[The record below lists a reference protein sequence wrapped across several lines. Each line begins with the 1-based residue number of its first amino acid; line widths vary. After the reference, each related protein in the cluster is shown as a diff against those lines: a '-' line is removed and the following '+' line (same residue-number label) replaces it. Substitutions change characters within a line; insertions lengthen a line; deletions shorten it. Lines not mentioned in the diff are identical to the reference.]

1 VVLQLNSL
9 FFVSSEM
16 MSMSVG
22 MVTRA
27 GCCLALL
34 ACTLAGC
41 SAPVELK
48 FAAREDL
55 KQLPQK
61 HQRQIHAGLE
71 EYFGTA
77 RFPKHLAVAP
87 ADQQPENAE
96 KPKLIEKQLPR
107 QLVYGQAVYLNQC
120 AGCHGI
126 TGDGQGPA
134 AQYLDPLPRDY
145 RLGKFKF
152 TSTPR
157 GVKPRRADLE
167 RVILRG
173 AKGTSMPSF
182 RWMAEDD
189 LAAVI
194 DYVML
199 LSSRGELEYRLGQVA
214 QTELTEDDDLVA
226 ITIADQAQTIAASW
240 DEAEPQIVRPLT
252 REINSS
258 PETIAAGAK
267 AFVQLN
273 CYKCHG
279 RDGQGNK
286 TINVGKDDW
295 GRIAFAAD
303 LTTGTLH
310 GGGRPLDLYRRIYS
324 GINGTPMPAFN
335 QPDSGK
341 GETAEQR
348 SDTIW
353 HLTHFITAVANGQ
366 PLPLD
371 VIDSEIRELLKAQNA
386 AAAAAQ
392 PGGNPDEKPVENKDE
407 KQE

>member
-1 VVLQLNSL
+1 
-9 FFVSSEM
+9 
-16 MSMSVG
+16 MSISVG
-22 MVTRA
+22 VYTRA
-27 GCCLALL
+27 ACSLTLL
-34 ACTLAGC
+34 ACSLAGC

-48 FAAREDL
+48 YTAREDL
-55 KQLPQK
+55 KELPPK
-61 HQRQIHAGLE
+61 HQQQIRAGVE
-71 EYFGTA
+71 EFFGTA
-77 RFPKHLAVAP
+77 RFPKFLAVAP

-96 KPKLIEKQLPR
+96 KPKLIEKELPR
-107 QLVYGQAVYLNQC
+107 QLEHGQAVYLNQC
-120 AGCHGI
+120 AGCHGV
-126 TGDGQGPA
+126 TGDGHGPA
-134 AQYLDPLPRDY
+134 AQFLDPPPRDY

-167 RVILRG
+167 RVIRRG

-199 LSSRGELEYRLGQVA
+199 LSSRGELEYRLGQVT

-240 DEAEPQIVRPLT
+240 VEAEPQIVRPLT
-252 REINSS
+252 REINAS

-286 TINVGKDDW
+286 TISVGKDDW

-335 QPDSGK
+335 QPDSNK
-341 GETAEQR
+341 GETAELR

-353 HLTHFITAVANGQ
+353 HLTHFITAVAEGQ
-366 PLPLD
+366 PLPYD
-371 VIDSEIRELLKAQNA
+371 VIDAEIRELLKAQSA
-386 AAAAAQ
+386 ATAATAQ
-392 PGGNPDEKPVENKDE
+392 PPDKPIENATENKDE
-407 KQE
+407 KPE

>member
-1 VVLQLNSL
+1 
-9 FFVSSEM
+9 
-16 MSMSVG
+16 MSVG
-22 MVTRA
+22 IYLRA
-27 GCCLALL
+27 AVCLALL
-34 ACTLAGC
+34 ACGLVGC

-48 FAAREDL
+48 FAPREDL
-55 KQLPQK
+55 KKLPAK
-61 HQRQIHAGLE
+61 HQEQIHAGVDDF
-71 EYFGTA
+71 FGTA
-77 RFPKHLAVAP
+77 RFPKFLAVAP

-96 KPKLIEKQLPR
+96 KPKLIEKESPR
-107 QLVYGQAVYLNQC
+107 HLLHGQAVYMNQC
-120 AGCHGI
+120 AGCHGV

-134 AQYLDPLPRDY
+134 AHYLDPPPRDY

-157 GVKPRRADLE
+157 GVKPRRVDLE
-167 RVILRG
+167 RIIRSG

-189 LAAVI
+189 LESLI

-199 LSSRGELEYRLGQVA
+199 LSSRGELEYRLGQVV
-214 QTELTEDDDLVA
+214 QNDLTEDDELVA
-226 ITIADQAQTIAASW
+226 ATVVEQAQTIATSW

-252 REINSS
+252 REITSS
-258 PETIAAGAK
+258 PETVAAGAK

-310 GGGRPLDLYRRIYS
+310 GGGRPLDIYRRIYS

-353 HLTHFITAVANGQ
+353 HLTHFITAVAKGE

-371 VIDSEIRELLKAQNA
+371 VIDAEIREQLKAQNA
-386 AAAAAQ
+386 TAAKAANTE
-392 PGGNPDEKPVENKDE
+392 NPTANQDA

>member
-1 VVLQLNSL
+1 
-9 FFVSSEM
+9 M

-22 MVTRA
+22 TYARA
-27 GCCLALL
+27 ICSLTLL
-34 ACTLAGC
+34 ASSLVGC

-48 FAAREDL
+48 YAAREDL
-55 KQLPQK
+55 KQLPAK
-61 HQRQIHAGLE
+61 HQQQIHTSLE

-107 QLVYGQAVYLNQC
+107 QLVHGQAVYLNQC
-120 AGCHGI
+120 AGCHGV

-134 AQYLDPLPRDY
+134 AQYLDPPPRDY

-167 RVILRG
+167 RVIRRG

-199 LSSRGELEYRLGQVA
+199 LSSRGELEYRLGEVA

-226 ITIADQAQTIAASW
+226 VTVADQAQTIAASW

-252 REINSS
+252 REISSS

-273 CYKCHG
+273 CFKCHG

-335 QPDSGK
+335 QPDSNK
-341 GETAEQR
+341 GENAEQR

-371 VIDSEIRELLKAQNA
+371 VIDAEIREQLKAQA
-386 AAAAAQ
+386 AATAATAQ
-392 PGGNPDEKPVENKDE
+392 SAEKPSETKDE